1 MGRPGFGKRSLGA
14 SHLDERAVT
23 FLDGLLRLGRSPS
36 GKAEACKASI
46 RRFDSDPPLFEDCDM
61 HRVLQ
66 LPQLRAAGQLESG
79 S

>member
-1 MGRPGFGKRSLGA
+1 MGLPSLGKRSVRA

-46 RRFDSDPPLFEDCDM
+46 RRFDSDPPLFEDCDR
-61 HRVLQ
+61 HRGFQ
-66 LPQLRAAGQLESG
+66 APPAASGVPLESD

>member
-1 MGRPGFGKRSLGA
+1 MELFVLGKRSVRA

-23 FLDGLLRLGRSPS
+23 FLDEELRLGRSPS

-46 RRFDSDPPLFEDCDM
+46 RRFDSDPPLFVDCDM
-61 HRVLQ
+61 HRGFPALKAAC
-66 LPQLRAAGQLESG
+66 RAPLEVG